1 MSRNKS
7 SFPNKIWRLSMAL
20 LIALPAVLATAV
32 TDVQA
37 GGGGPIPIIS
47 LIVSLD
53 KRNKVYKTANSF
65 IKEKNQYY
73 DTLRDTAR
81 QQLLDREFYTI
92 ALRESQ
98 VAAYIKVV
106 ELIEQERQSMLG
118 FAESEKKAARSEF
131 IHALQEEVK
140 GRLLAST
147 PATQLLGALTKGISS
162 SQGFLD
168 TALNKIS
175 GGGGGFMG
183 DVQKVKRIAERMTIA
198 GGLIGGNVGKAI
210 QKLGGNVVDLIN
222 KPTAEIEAD
231 LIKVQGELGELGDYF
246 SGLQDQGYAP
256 RTSQT
261 TRDVVISL
269 VTGESGDPAI
279 AAIADML
286 VAKHGGGGDFR
297 DRARAIMLG
306 NASARCA
313 ARIEQI
319 RQIVYRLE
327 VDSSGGTADDMSD
340 IPTCETIDIAD
351 LVESIEGVPEAEDS
365 PPEDPAEVEAGMD
378 ADSGQA
384 ADASGP
390 SESTDPGADT
400 SASSDTGTISSEFVW
415 VLADTTANPNNEK
428 SAFYGGGKDPDWFAE
443 ARFEGKSLVYGCSA
457 NNFTM
462 HEVEVDY
469 EYVYHDITVGVDF
482 DSPPA
487 RLDPGQDVD
496 LKAFA
501 SSSGTVN
508 EGGNGSGLRFQYHL
522 NSTGL
527 DPVLQYFP
535 WAANFDGKS
544 SENWSFTA
552 PAASEGGEF
561 TVVAGLWNAPPC
573 HVVWTYQAQAVQT
586 VSAQPDWESSS
597 ELPRRYTPEQCREK
611 QSDVASK
618 VSIAR
623 GADTAD
629 LELGVI
635 GYVVGQMGSARIGYC
650 EGGEAQS
657 QKGIP
662 IRIGDCLQTGS
673 DGRIRV
679 RMNDLDNTTNR
690 GPSHLNM
697 GTNSLMCFNDF
708 SVHRDDGKPGLID
721 HLKGAIRVITE
732 GWSPGSGFGVNVGI
746 KAAVIVA
753 SDVVLEY
760 DPETDSLYTY
770 VSEGSVEV
778 TDTASGQKQILGGD
792 ESLAIQ
798 GPTVG
803 EVEKIKAADWDRQ
816 IKALG
821 LDVEDEDGPSDS
833 VFSDLKDRLALPGWI
848 IALIT
853 AGVCGG
859 GVLLALII
867 GGILLSKRK
876 RKNKP
881 PEA

>member
-1 MSRNKS
+1 MSDFIFFTYTR
-7 SFPNKIWRLSMAL
+7 
-20 LIALPAVLATAV
+20 PA
-32 TDVQA
+32 D
-37 GGGGPIPIIS
+37 
-47 LIVSLD
+47 
-53 KRNKVYKTANSF
+53 
-65 IKEKNQYY
+65 
-73 DTLRDTAR
+73 
-81 QQLLDREFYTI
+81 
-92 ALRESQ
+92 
-98 VAAYIKVV
+98 
-106 ELIEQERQSMLG
+106 
-118 FAESEKKAARSEF
+118 
-131 IHALQEEVK
+131 
-140 GRLLAST
+140 
-147 PATQLLGALTKGISS
+147 
-162 SQGFLD
+162 
-168 TALNKIS
+168 
-175 GGGGGFMG
+175 
-183 DVQKVKRIAERMTIA
+183 IAETF
-198 GGLIGGNVGKAI
+198 GN
-210 QKLGGNVVDLIN
+210 LS
-222 KPTAEIEAD
+222 
-231 LIKVQGELGELGDYF
+231 Y
-246 SGLQDQGYAP
+246 
-256 RTSQT
+256 
-261 TRDVVISL
+261 
-269 VTGESGDPAI
+269 
-279 AAIADML
+279 
-286 VAKHGGGGDFR
+286 
-297 DRARAIMLG
+297 
-306 NASARCA
+306 
-313 ARIEQI
+313 

-340 IPTCETIDIAD
+340 IPTCETIDIAA
-351 LVESIEGVPEAEDS
+351 LVESIEGIPEAEES
-365 PPEDPAEVEAGMD
+365 PPEDPAEVEAGGE

-384 ADASGP
+384 ADTAG
-390 SESTDPGADT
+390 STDSTEAGPGAD
-400 SASSDTGTISSEFVW
+400 SSGPPEPGPSSSEFVW
-415 VLADTTANPNNEK
+415 VLSDTTANPDNEK

-443 ARFEGKSLVYGCSA
+443 ARFEGKSLVYGCSS
-457 NNFTM
+457 NNFTV
-462 HEVEVDY
+462 HDVEVDHEY
-469 EYVYHDITVGVDF
+469 EYHNVTVGVDF

-487 RLDPGQDVD
+487 RLEPGQDVE

-508 EGGNGSGLRFQYHL
+508 EGGTGTGVRFQYHL
-522 NSTGL
+522 TTNSL

-552 PAASEGGEF
+552 PAASESGEF
-561 TVVAGLWNAPPC
+561 IVTAGLWNAAPC

-586 VSAQPDWESSS
+586 VSAQPDWESSPG
-597 ELPRRYTPEQCREK
+597 LPRRYTPEQCREK

-635 GYVVGQMGSARIGYC
+635 GYVAGQTGSARIGYC
-650 EGGEAQS
+650 EGGEAPS

-679 RMNDLDNTTNR
+679 RMNDLDNTTNK

-697 GTNSLMCFNDF
+697 GTNSLMCFSDF
-708 SVHRDDGKPGLID
+708 SVHRDDGKPGLVD
-721 HLKGAIRVITE
+721 HLKGAIRIITE
-732 GWSPGSGFGVNVGI
+732 GWSPGSGFGVNVGV

-778 TDTASGQKQILGGD
+778 TDTASGQKKILGGD
-792 ESLAIQ
+792 ESLTIQ
-798 GPTVG
+798 GPIVG

-816 IKALG
+816 ITVLG

-859 GVLLALII
+859 GVLLVLII

-876 RKNKP
+876 KKNKT